1 MSYLSSAFKGL
12 VAGSI
17 ITPIVTK
24 VFIVPLYFDSQIH
37 KEIHY
42 IQQEMEYVGWHIRHL
57 EEERVSGRRAISTSN
72 ILWSSSMMIICTYI
86 DYYSKSSY
94 LFIYLLTYLFIC
106 LMYDF
111 NLHF

>member
-57 EEERVSGRRAISTSN
+57 EEEKGFQEEELYQPA
-72 ILWSSSMMIICTYI
+72 TY
-86 DYYSKSSY
+86 YGPVP
-94 LFIYLLTYLFIC
+94 
-106 LMYDF
+106 
-111 NLHF
+111 